1 MSKPKKELKGMLFIL
16 LGLFFSILGMISLSI
31 WTEHAMISVI
41 LSFLGLLIIVY
52 GLFRI
57 LKANSKNGKV

>member
-1 MSKPKKELKGMLFIL
+1 MSKSKKELKGMVFIF
-16 LGLFFSILGMISLSI
+16 LGLLFSILGMISLSI
-31 WTEHAMISVI
+31 WTKHAIVSVI
-41 LSFLGLLIIVY
+41 LSFLGVSIIVY